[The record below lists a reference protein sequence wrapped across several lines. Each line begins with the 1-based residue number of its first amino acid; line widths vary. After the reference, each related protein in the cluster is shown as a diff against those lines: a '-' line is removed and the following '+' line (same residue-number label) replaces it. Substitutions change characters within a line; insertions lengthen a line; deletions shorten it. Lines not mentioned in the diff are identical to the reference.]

1 MDIVPLFANYLAFDQ
16 LNLSNRRDLANFC
29 RKQVE
34 IDKLKIND
42 NVSQSLFIDPKEPII
57 EELGKEINKRFDW
70 LHKER
75 NFNDKWEQRIQ
86 KFWINVNN
94 NINIST
100 PHRHPES
107 FSSAVYYPDVGD
119 SPGSIT
125 FLNPNNQLSYV
136 IRPEMVEKY
145 DEFNAASQAII
156 PQTDMLIIF
165 PSWLWHFVNHEI
177 DPTGERISIAFDS
190 MIVNKDD

>member
-1 MDIVPLFANYLAFDQ
+1 MDIVPLFANYLAFDH
-16 LNLSNRRDLANFC
+16 LNLKNRRNLAKFCHDKVAKDLLEQ
-29 RKQVE
+29 K
-34 IDKLKIND
+34 DG
-42 NVSQSLFIDPKEPII
+42 VSQSLFISPDEPII
-57 EELGKEINKRFDW
+57 EELAIEMNKRFDW

-86 KFWINVNN
+86 KFWININN

-107 FSSAVYYPDVGD
+107 FFSAVYYPDVGEN
-119 SPGSIT
+119 PGSIT
-125 FLNPNNQLSYV
+125 FLNPNLQLSYV
-136 IRPEMVEKY
+136 IKPEMVDKF
-145 DEFNAASQAII
+145 DEFNAASQAIV

-165 PSWLWHFVNHEI
+165 PSWLWHFVNHEP

-190 MIVNKDD
+190 MIVKKDA

>member
-16 LNLSNRRDLANFC
+16 LNLSNRRDLAKFC
-29 RKQVE
+29 REQVE

-57 EELGKEINKRFDW
+57 EELGIEINKRFDW

-94 NINIST
+94 NINISS

-107 FSSAVYYPDVGD
+107 FFSAVYYPDVGD

-136 IRPEMVEKY
+136 IRPEMVDKY
-145 DEFNAASQAII
+145 DEFNTALQAIV
-156 PQTDMLIIF
+156 PQTDMLIMF
-165 PSWLWHFVNHEI
+165 PAWLWHFVNHEP

-190 MIVNKDD
+190 MIVKKDA

>member
-16 LNLSNRRDLANFC
+16 LNLSNRRDLTNFC

-107 FSSAVYYPDVGD
+107 FFSAVYYPDVGD

>member
-29 RKQVE
+29 REQVE

-57 EELGKEINKRFDW
+57 EELGIEINKRFDW

-107 FSSAVYYPDVGD
+107 FFSAVYYPDVGD

-136 IRPEMVEKY
+136 IRPEMVDKY
-145 DEFNAASQAII
+145 DEFNTALQAIV

-165 PSWLWHFVNHEI
+165 PSWLWHFVNHEP

-190 MIVNKDD
+190 MIVKKDA

>member
-16 LNLSNRRDLANFC
+16 LNLSNRRDLSNFC

-107 FSSAVYYPDVGD
+107 FFSAVYYPDVGD

-136 IRPEMVEKY
+136 IRPEMVDKY